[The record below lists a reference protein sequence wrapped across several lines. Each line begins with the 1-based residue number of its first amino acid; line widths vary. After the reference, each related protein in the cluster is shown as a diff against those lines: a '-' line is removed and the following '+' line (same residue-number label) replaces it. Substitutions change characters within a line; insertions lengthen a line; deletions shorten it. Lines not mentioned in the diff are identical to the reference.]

1 MVGDLQ
7 DRATSLGAER
17 ERLRD
22 SLDERARRLA
32 EAERELAATRETMR
46 RERQPDGAGSHTTL
60 GNTDGGGASDRH
72 RRPETVTTH
81 LRFVALPDGYRLT
94 TSDERCARPGDRL
107 VVDEHSFLVTK
118 VGRSPLPD
126 DPRPCAFLLPDARW
140 R

>member
-1 MVGDLQ
+1 ML
-7 DRATSLGAER
+7 
-17 ERLRD
+17 
-22 SLDERARRLA
+22 
-32 EAERELAATRETMR
+32 
-46 RERQPDGAGSHTTL
+46 
-60 GNTDGGGASDRH
+60 
-72 RRPETVTTH
+72 VT
-81 LRFVALPDGYRLT
+81 LPDGYRLT

>member
-1 MVGDLQ
+1 
-7 DRATSLGAER
+7 
-17 ERLRD
+17 
-22 SLDERARRLA
+22 
-32 EAERELAATRETMR
+32 MR
-46 RERQPDGAGSHTTL
+46 RRRQPKGEGSHTTL
-60 GNTDGGGASDRH
+60 GNTDGAAANDCH